1 MTGNFDFWNF
11 KKSEKINNRKKFSG
25 SFSGGFSEY
34 LKTLKN
40 FYFASWLII
49 KSFFIRLFRLPRLLN
64 KLDKFIILLL
74 LIILFILLG
83 FYFKLNYFDKTK
95 IVASDGGT
103 FQEILIGEAQY
114 LNPVLAK
121 TDVDKTINQLIF
133 SGLTKVDTGGQI
145 VSDLAESWEVS
156 TDGKTYTFHLKN
168 NLFWHDG
175 VPFSSSDVAYT
186 IESIKDQNLKSSY
199 FNSWKDIEIDTPN
212 EKTVVFKLSIPY
224 GPFVYNTTIGIIPS
238 HVDFQTLSSAPIGTG
253 PYKFLNAKSGKNQK
267 IYQVVLEKNS
277 SYFAKNYYI
286 EKITFQ
292 IDPNEKQAKVDF
304 GARSTDAVSGI
315 AVDNNESKSYSYPT
329 SRQFAVIF
337 NIKNDKFKDIAIRK
351 KIKSAEKF
359 EPPLEFSLLVLDK
372 TLSTSAAESLVSEYR
387 ERGIN
392 INLQK
397 QSAVNYQTL
406 LEKRDFQAVLYGFD
420 FGYDR
425 DPYPFW
431 HSSQI
436 ANGENFAAFADK
448 NADILLEDARM
459 SADFAARNQKYDQ
472 FMAILNE
479 QVPAIFLSPQTFI
492 VSIKKDVGGISEIKG
507 FEPWDHLSQLL
518 EWYVKTKRVKP

>member
-11 KKSEKINNRKKFSG
+11 KKSEKMSGRKKSSG
-25 SFSGGFSEY
+25 SFFQIASIYFRSV
-34 LKTLKN
+34 KS
-40 FYFASWLII
+40 FFFASWLII
-49 KSFFIRLFRLPRLLN
+49 KSFFVSVFRLPRLLN
-64 KLDKFIILLL
+64 KFDKFILLVL
-74 LIILFILLG
+74 STTLIVLLG

-121 TDVDKTINQLIF
+121 TDVDKTINRLIY
-133 SGLTKVDTGGQI
+133 SGLTKVDKSGQVI
-145 VSDLAESWEVS
+145 ADLAENWEVS
-156 TDGKTYTFHLKN
+156 ADSKSYTFHLKE

-175 VPFSSSDVAYT
+175 VPFLSTDVAYT

-199 FNSWKDIEIDTPN
+199 YSSWKDIEVETPD
-212 EKTVVFKLSIPY
+212 EKTVIFKLSNPY
-224 GPFVYNTTIGIIPS
+224 GPFVYNTTVGIIPT
-238 HVDFQTLSSAPIGTG
+238 HVDFQALSSMPIGTG
-253 PYKFLNAKSGKNQK
+253 PYKFSNAKSGKNQK
-267 IYQVVLEKNS
+267 IYQVMLEKNP
-277 SYFAKNYYI
+277 SYFAEKYYI
-286 EKITFQ
+286 EKILFQ
-292 IDPNEKQAKVDF
+292 IDPDEKQAKKGFSSGSSNAVAGIKVD
-304 GARSTDAVSGI
+304 D
-315 AVDNNESKSYSYPT
+315 NESKSYSYPT
-329 SRQFAVIF
+329 SRQFAIIF
-337 NIKNDKFKDIAIRK
+337 NTRNEKFKDAVNRK
-351 KIKSAEKF
+351 KIKSGEKF

-372 TLSTSAAESLVSEYR
+372 TLSVSVAESLISEYR
-387 ERGIN
+387 EKGIK

-436 ANGENFAAFADK
+436 ASGENYAGFADK

-459 SADFAARNQKYDQ
+459 SADFTLRNQKYDQ
-472 FMAILNE
+472 FMTILND
-479 QVPAIFLSPQTFI
+479 QVPVIFLSAETFS
-492 VSIKKDVGGISEIKG
+492 VSVKEGVNGISEIKG
-507 FEPWDHLSQLL
+507 FEPWDHLNQLS